1 MIENR
6 KWFKGSRD
14 RGLITFKFI
23 YISTHNE
30 ENLKNTYHFEG
41 FFEDYFILIMNKS
54 FPQ

>member
-23 YISTHNE
+23 YISTYNE
-30 ENLKNTYHFEG
+30 ENLKRNNLIKLITDN
-41 FFEDYFILIMNKS
+41 EDLKAS
-54 FPQ
+54 